1 MDFQWIPLGKLQ
13 WWNQLPQLWRARSP
27 SSEGVRNFRWTFWKA
42 LCLYFRFRYFLV
54 LSTST
59 QKNIAGKRSLLPPEP
74 EAQITAFIWG
84 AFQNNV
90 RNCTFLLKIRSSWTA
105 SRSTVLVAEIPKY
118 MHILSQRKKI
128 EVIRASYHDFRA
140 TYIRRNASGGKS
152 QPQAQCPDELRSKN
166 SYRQEGEFRK
176 IENFVFAPDTSLLQD
191 SVL

>member
-1 MDFQWIPLGKLQ
+1 M
-13 WWNQLPQLWRARSP
+13 
-27 SSEGVRNFRWTFWKA
+27 
-42 LCLYFRFRYFLV
+42 
-54 LSTST
+54 
-59 QKNIAGKRSLLPPEP
+59 
-74 EAQITAFIWG
+74 
-84 AFQNNV
+84 
-90 RNCTFLLKIRSSWTA
+90 
-105 SRSTVLVAEIPKY
+105 AEIPKY

>member
-1 MDFQWIPLGKLQ
+1 MRNALRSIPDCWEWRVLHFFRMIDSVVNLLTLWLLKIKSRSFPQNDIEWEMFRRVDHFESEKYKKKCWEKL
-13 WWNQLPQLWRARSP
+13 LHISM
-27 SSEGVRNFRWTFWKA
+27 
-42 LCLYFRFRYFLV
+42 
-54 LSTST
+54 
-59 QKNIAGKRSLLPPEP
+59 
-74 EAQITAFIWG
+74 WG

-90 RNCTFLLKIRSSWTA
+90 RNCTFLLKIRPSWTA

-118 MHILSQRKKI
+118 MHILSQRKKF